1 MRRMSFLPYI
11 LVVLVVLLAA
21 TASAQNLIVNPDFDL
36 DPTIPGNGWTAI
48 GTGILS
54 WNEGTGDPDPPS
66 ARTEQSDTESMILC
80 QCVEILGGRAYDFSA
95 RSYTHAAI
103 GSASNGVSLS
113 VYESVDCSGSPI
125 ETTPTDQSSFPDWA
139 LREYEGYISPPNAL
153 SARIELHSDAN
164 GDIDNVSWDNVKLT
178 VQPLDAR
185 PSTWGGIKALYR

>member
-1 MRRMSFLPYI
+1 MRRIAFLS
-11 LVVLVVLLAA
+11 LVLFAA
-21 TASAQNLIVNPDFDL
+21 AASGQNLIVNPDFDL

-66 ARTEQSDTESMILC
+66 ARTGQSDTESMILC
-80 QCVEILGGRAYDFSA
+80 QCVEILGGRTYDFSA
-95 RSYTHAAI
+95 RSYTHASI
-103 GSASNGVSLS
+103 GSSSNGVSLS

-125 ETTPTDQSSFPDWA
+125 ETTFTDLESYPDWA
-139 LREYEGYISPPNAL
+139 LREYVGYISPPNAL

-164 GDIDNVSWDNVKLT
+164 GDIDDVSWDSVKLAA
-178 VQPLDAR
+178 QPLAAE